1 MIVLIRHGE
10 TVGNAARV
18 VQREDSPLNARG
30 LAQAD
35 RLAERVARLGAEYVL
50 CSDLPRAR
58 MTAEPLLRRTAANT
72 EYTALLRERNFG
84 DLCGRPYAELDFDI
98 FQPDFVPPGGESWA
112 MFDDRVDRAW
122 ARVLELSATL
132 AGNLVVLTHGLVC
145 ASIAGRLLDRSGC
158 EPLPPRWSNTSVT
171 LCAKQPPHAVSLLNC
186 VAHLDGVVLDDA
198 TTAKV

>member
-1 MIVLIRHGE
+1 MIVLVRHGE
-10 TVGNAARV
+10 TEGNAARV

-30 LAQAD
+30 LAQAE
-35 RLAERVARLGAEYVL
+35 RLAERVASLGAQYLL

-58 MTAEPLLRRTAANT
+58 MTAEPLIRRTGART
-72 EYTALLRERNFG
+72 EYTPLLQERNFG
-84 DLCGRPYAELDFDI
+84 DLRGRPYAEIDTDI
-98 FQPDFVPPGGESWA
+98 FHADFVPPGGESWA

-122 ARVLELSATL
+122 ARVLELSATV

-158 EPLPPRWSNTSVT
+158 APLPPRWGNTSVT

-186 VAHLDGVVLDDA
+186 VAHLDGVRDDA
-198 TTAKV
+198 AGAKV

>member
-35 RLAERVARLGAEYVL
+35 RLADRIALLGAQYVV

-58 MTAEPLLRRTAANT
+58 MTAEPVIRCTGART
-72 EYTALLRERNFG
+72 EYTPLLRERSFG
-84 DLCGRPYAELDFDI
+84 DLCGRPYAEIDTDI
-98 FQPDFVPPGGESWA
+98 FHPDFVPPGGESWA
-112 MFDDRVDRAW
+112 MFHARVDRAW
-122 ARVLELSATL
+122 ARVLELSATI
-132 AGNLVVLTHGLVC
+132 AGNLVVITHGLVC
-145 ASIAGRLLDRSGC
+145 GSIAGRLLERTGC
-158 EPLPPRWSNTSVT
+158 DPMPARWSNTSVT

-186 VAHLDGVVLDDA
+186 VAHLDGVRDDPA
-198 TTAKV
+198 TAKV

>member
-10 TVGNAARV
+10 TVGNATRV

-30 LAQAD
+30 VAQAD
-35 RLAERVARLGAEYVL
+35 RLAERLALLGAQYVL

-58 MTAEPLLRRTAANT
+58 MTAEPLIRRTGART
-72 EYTALLRERNFG
+72 EYSPLLRERSFG
-84 DLCGRPYAELDFDI
+84 ELCGRPYAEIDIDI
-98 FQPDFVPPGGESWA
+98 FHADFVPPGGESWA

-122 ARVLELSATL
+122 ERVLELSATV

-145 ASIAGRLLDRSGC
+145 ASIAGRLLDRTGC
-158 EPLPPRWSNTSVT
+158 DPLPPRWSNTSVT
-171 LCAKQPPHAVSLLNC
+171 LCAKKPPHAVSLLNC
-186 VAHLDGVVLDDA
+186 VAHLDGVRDDA